1 MYQNWYSIHDFIIE
15 RQKEL
20 LREAERARRS
30 AALATILCTKEQTS
44 YRRYIMSA
52 DSRGSGL
59 TRVLLSCG
67 IITGPLFFAVA
78 IIQAITRPGYNIRQN
93 AISQLNLGDLGW
105 IQITSFVLTGLLAV
119 ASAIGVRRMLKGQK
133 GGAWGALLIGTFGLG
148 LIIAGIFPPDPAF
161 GFPPGTP
168 AGPTAS
174 MSGHA
179 SLHALG
185 FFISMLSAIADS
197 FVFVRR
203 FGALPARGWAGYSV
217 ATGVAAPVLIVL
229 SILFVGWS
237 GVIVALA
244 GAVVFGWVSAI
255 SARLRSEDSQA

>member
-1 MYQNWYSIHDFIIE
+1 
-15 RQKEL
+15 
-20 LREAERARRS
+20 
-30 AALATILCTKEQTS
+30 
-44 YRRYIMSA
+44 MSA

-78 IIQAITRPGYNIRQN
+78 IVQAIARPGYDIRRN
-93 AISQLNLGDLGW
+93 AISQLSLGDLGW
-105 IQITSFVLTGLLAV
+105 IQIASFLLTGLLAV

-148 LIIAGIFPPDPAF
+148 LIVAGVFAPDPGF
-161 GFPPGTP
+161 GFPPGSP
-168 AGPTAS
+168 AGPATS

-185 FFISMLSAIADS
+185 FFSSMLSAIADS

-203 FGALPARGWAGYSV
+203 FGALPARGWVSYCV
-217 ATGVAAPVLIVL
+217 ASGVAAPALIVL
-229 SILFVGWS
+229 SILFMGWS

-244 GAVVFGWVSAI
+244 GAVVFGWVSAT
-255 SARLRSEDSQA
+255 SARLRFEHSQGMG